1 MKRYVIMVT
10 WCIIWYYFIGLE
22 LRRRRGW
29 KDNVKIYIYNM
40 FTSWLLGT
48 VHIREQKSIGLTQR
62 CTECIN
68 SVLGDMNLWNGL
80 GFSLYAVLFVCHI
93 ATTSNEW
100 VKSEIGVSA
109 DWCVAIEH
117 WELSSIRVYL
127 CQLLD

>member
-1 MKRYVIMVT
+1 
-10 WCIIWYYFIGLE
+10 
-22 LRRRRGW
+22 
-29 KDNVKIYIYNM
+29 M

-62 CTECIN
+62 YTECIN

-117 WELSSIRVYL
+117 
-127 CQLLD
+127 